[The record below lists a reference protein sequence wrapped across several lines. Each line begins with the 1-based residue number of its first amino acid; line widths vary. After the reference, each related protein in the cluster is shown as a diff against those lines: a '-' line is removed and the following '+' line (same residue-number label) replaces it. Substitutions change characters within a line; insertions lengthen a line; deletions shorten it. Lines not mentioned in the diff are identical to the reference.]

1 MAYGWIFMKPYD
13 TKNKAMARLLGE
25 GGNLVENTG
34 HRFTRGRFPM
44 SGISPHLSTALSG
57 KEHLQTALHEYTC
70 ANLKLLWSEI
80 SENLRNEASILN

>member
-34 HRFTRGRFPM
+34 HRFIVVCVYGV
-44 SGISPHLSTALSG
+44 
-57 KEHLQTALHEYTC
+57 C
-70 ANLKLLWSEI
+70 VCVCV
-80 SENLRNEASILN
+80 